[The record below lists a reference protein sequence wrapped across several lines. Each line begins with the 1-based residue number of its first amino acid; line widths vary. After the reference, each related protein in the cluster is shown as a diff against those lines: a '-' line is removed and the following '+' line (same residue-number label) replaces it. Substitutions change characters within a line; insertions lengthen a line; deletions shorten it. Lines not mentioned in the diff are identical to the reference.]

1 MKPELGKYYKTR
13 GGHKARVICAD
24 RKGGPSPIIVLVLKE
39 LKLEFLVQLS
49 ADGSYLGSGQ
59 PHSDDLISEWID
71 KPEWDWSKAADWH
84 VAIAMDEDKR
94 WFPFREV
101 PSKVEISWCGSHD
114 RSIPPEHAPKWTGDW
129 RESLIVRPGFEKGED
144 K

>member
-1 MKPELGKYYKTR
+1 MKPELGKYYRTR
-13 GGHKARVICAD
+13 GGHKGRVICVD
-24 RKGGPSPIIVLVLKE
+24 RKGGQSPVVALVLKE
-39 LKLEFLVQLS
+39 AKLEFLVQLS
-49 ADGSYLGSGQ
+49 ADGSYLGPGQ

-84 VAIAMDEDKR
+84 VAIAMDADRR

-101 PSKVEISWCGSHD
+101 PSKVEIAWCGSHD
-114 RSIPPEHAPKWTGDW
+114 RSIPPEYAPKWTGDW
-129 RESLIVRPGFEKGED
+129 KDSLIVRPGFEKGES